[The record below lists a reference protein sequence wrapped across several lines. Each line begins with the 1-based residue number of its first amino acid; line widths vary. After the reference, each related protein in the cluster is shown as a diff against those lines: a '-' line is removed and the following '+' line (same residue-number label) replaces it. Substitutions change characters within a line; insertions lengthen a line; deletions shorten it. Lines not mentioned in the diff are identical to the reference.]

1 MFLKAVR
8 MVWLFNV
15 ESVGVELE
23 CVHVIQKGRATTLER
38 VGRVSPLVFL
48 EEGEVGRKRE

>member
-1 MFLKAVR
+1 MFLKTVR
-8 MVWLFNV
+8 MVWLFDV
-15 ESVGVELE
+15 ESLGVESE

-38 VGRVSPLVFL
+38 VGRISRWVFL

>member
-1 MFLKAVR
+1 MFVIIMR

-15 ESVGVELE
+15 ESFGVESE
-23 CVHVIQKGRATTLER
+23 CVHVIQKGGATTLKR

>member
-1 MFLKAVR
+1 MKAVR

-23 CVHVIQKGRATTLER
+23 CVHVIQKGRATTLKR
-38 VGRVSPLVFL
+38 VGMVSLWVFL
-48 EEGEVGRKRE
+48 EEGEVERKRE

>member
-1 MFLKAVR
+1 MR

-15 ESVGVELE
+15 ESFGVESE
-23 CVHVIQKGRATTLER
+23 CVHVIQKGGATTLKR